1 MKRSIRNRIQ
11 NYALYGSMLVI
22 LPGMVAVNGCSGA
35 HQLFSGGGAGHSRK
49 AEAVVRIVWP
59 VREPSRL
66 IPVASNSIRITISG
80 PDGFSV
86 TKVIARP
93 ATDALFSNLPPG
105 ELTVTAAAHPDS
117 LGLTLPAQAQGAQTV
132 VATADEQFQLALTLD
147 STIDRVEVTG
157 SPAGLD
163 VGTSGSYSVT
173 AKNAAGQVVL
183 TAASKWVW
191 SVSDASLAAVT
202 PNGLTALVTA
212 LRPGSVIVSARE
224 AESGKVITHA
234 LAVKDPF
241 AATRAALNIDPDHLD
256 NYASPTFPVHYDATV
271 QRAENTPANS
281 PVTDKGATLGR
292 VLFFDKRLSFN
303 DTVACAS
310 CHAPGNGF
318 VDSAQFSRGY
328 DGEITTAHAMRLANI
343 RYYTGASMFWDK
355 RAVSVEAQSTQP
367 IQNDVEMGFQAAHGG
382 FGALTA
388 KMDHLAYYPELFK
401 WVFGDAVITEARV
414 QQVLAQFER
423 AMVSVNS
430 KFDTGFS
437 QVFNSAQGGGGVNRP
452 FPNYTTQ
459 EERGKTL
466 FLTAPA
472 QGGAGCVTC
481 HSIPTF
487 SLDPRSLSNGLDAG
501 ETKIFKSPSL
511 KSVGVTGPYMHD
523 GRFATLLQVVQHY
536 NSGIQNGPALDNRLK
551 TPQGN
556 PLRLNLTVA
565 DQNAL
570 VAFLMTLTD
579 DVLNVDPKFQNPF
592 K

>member
-1 MKRSIRNRIQ
+1 MKRLTRNQVHNI
-11 NYALYGSMLVI
+11 AVYGAILSL
-22 LPGMVAVNGCSGA
+22 LPGLVVVNGCSGA
-35 HQLFSGGGAGHSRK
+35 SRLLNGGSGASRK
-49 AEAVVRIVWP
+49 AGAIVRVAWP
-59 VREPSRL
+59 ARESSRL
-66 IPVASNSIRITISG
+66 IPVAANSIRITIAG

-93 ATDALFSNLPPG
+93 VTDAVFANLPPG
-105 ELTVTAAAHPDS
+105 ELTVTASAHPDT
-117 LGLTLPAQAQGAQTV
+117 LALTMPAQAQGAQTILAKV
-132 VATADEQFQLALTLD
+132 DEQFQVALTLD
-147 STIDRVEVTG
+147 STIDRVELTG
-157 SPAGLD
+157 GSAGLD
-163 VGTSGSYSVT
+163 VGTSGNYSVT

-183 TAASKWVW
+183 TAAAKWEW
-191 SVSDASLAAVT
+191 SITDTSIASVT
-202 PNGLTALVTA
+202 PNGLSAVISA
-212 LRPGSVIVSARE
+212 LRAGSVTVSIRE
-224 AESGKVITHA
+224 VESGKNISRA
-234 LAVKDPF
+234 LTVTDPF
-241 AATRAALNIDPDHLD
+241 AATRAVLNISPEQPES
-256 NYASPTFPVHYDATV
+256 YASPAFPVHYDANV
-271 QRAENTPANS
+271 QRAENTLASN

-355 RAVSVEAQSTQP
+355 RAASVEAQSTQP
-367 IQNDVEMGFQAAHGG
+367 IQNEVEMGFQTAHGG

-388 KMDHLAYYPELFK
+388 KMDQLAYYPELFK
-401 WVFGDAVITEARV
+401 WVFGDSAITEARI
-414 QQVLAQFER
+414 QLALAQFER

-430 KFDTGFS
+430 KFDTGYS
-437 QVFNSAQGGGGVNRP
+437 QVFNTGQAGAGVNRP

-466 FLTAPA
+466 FLTPPA

-481 HSIPTF
+481 HSIPSF

-511 KSVGVTGPYMHD
+511 KNVGVTGPYMHD

-556 PLRLNLTVA
+556 PLRLNLNAA

-579 DVLNVDPKFQNPF
+579 DVLINDPKFQNPF

>member
-1 MKRSIRNRIQ
+1 MKRIVNHQIHKLAV
-11 NYALYGSMLVI
+11 YGAMLAL
-22 LPGMVAVNGCSGA
+22 LPGLVAVNGCSGTN
-35 HQLFSGGGAGHSRK
+35 QLFRGDSHSSRK
-49 AEAVVRIVWP
+49 AGAIVRIAWP
-59 VREPSRL
+59 TRENSRL
-66 IPVASNSIRITISG
+66 IPIASNSIRITIAG

-93 ATDALFSNLPPG
+93 ATEALFSNLPPG
-105 ELTVTAAAHPDS
+105 ELTVTATAHPDVQAV
-117 LGLTLPAQAQGAQTV
+117 TLPAQAQGAQTII
-132 VATADEQFQLALTLD
+132 AKADEQFQVALTLD

-157 SPAGLD
+157 GPSGLD
-163 VGTSGSYSVT
+163 VGTSGNYSVT

-183 TAASKWVW
+183 TAASKWDW
-191 SVSDASLAAVT
+191 SVSDSAIASVASS
-202 PNGLTALVTA
+202 GLTAVVTA
-212 LRPGSVIVSARE
+212 IRPGSVTVMARE
-224 AESGKVITHA
+224 VESGKNITRN
-234 LAVKDPF
+234 LAVTDPF
-241 AATRAALNIDPDHLD
+241 GATRLVLNIDPDHLD

-328 DGEITTAHAMRLANI
+328 DGGLTGAHAMRLANI

-355 RAVSVEAQSTQP
+355 RAASVEAQSTQP

-382 FGALTA
+382 FGALTT
-388 KMDHLAYYPELFK
+388 KMEQLAYYPELFK
-401 WVFGDAVITEARV
+401 WVYGDAVITEARV
-414 QQVLAQFER
+414 QQALAQFER
-423 AMVSVNS
+423 AMVSINS

-437 QVFNSAQGGGGVNRP
+437 QVFAPGQPGNGVNRP

-466 FLTAPA
+466 FLTPPA
-472 QGGAGCVTC
+472 QGGAGCVGC
-481 HSIPTF
+481 HSAPTF

-501 ETKIFKSPSL
+501 ETKVFKSPSL
-511 KSVGVTGPYMHD
+511 KNVGVTGPYMHD

-536 NSGIQNGPALDNRLK
+536 NNGIQNGPALDNRLK

-556 PLRLNLTVA
+556 PQRLNLTVA

-570 VAFLMTLTD
+570 VAFMMTLTD
-579 DVLNVDPKFQNPF
+579 DVLLADQKFQNPF